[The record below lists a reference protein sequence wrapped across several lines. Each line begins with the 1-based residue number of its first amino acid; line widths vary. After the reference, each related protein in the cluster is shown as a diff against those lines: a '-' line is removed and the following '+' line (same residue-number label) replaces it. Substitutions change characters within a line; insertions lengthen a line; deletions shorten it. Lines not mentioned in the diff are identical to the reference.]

1 MYVRHLDLKL
11 PDVGKHYVRKGDNR
25 IVKVVD
31 MFLEGGLYNIVE
43 YYDVATDCSMVSNF
57 NYYISA
63 IQFVDQYQPV
73 TGMW

>member
-1 MYVRHLDLKL
+1 MHVQQLNLKL
-11 PDVGKHYVRKGDNR
+11 PDVGKHYVQKETNR

-31 MFLEGGLYNIVE
+31 MFLEGSHFSIVE
-43 YYDVATDCSMVSNF
+43 YRDVATDF
-57 NYYISA
+57 IFYISA

>member
-1 MYVRHLDLKL
+1 MYVQHLDLKL
-11 PDVGKHYVRKGDNR
+11 PDVGKHYIQKGDNR

-31 MFLEGGLYNIVE
+31 MFLEGGYYSMVE
-43 YYDVATDCSMVSNF
+43 YYDVATDY

-63 IQFVDQYQPV
+63 FQFVDQYQPV

>member
-1 MYVRHLDLKL
+1 MYVQQLNLKL
-11 PDVGKHYVRKGDNR
+11 PDVGKHYVQKRSNS

-31 MFLEGGLYNIVE
+31 MFLEGGFYNMVE
-43 YYDVATDCSMVSNF
+43 YYDIATDF
-57 NYYISA
+57 KYHISA

>member
-1 MYVRHLDLKL
+1 MYVRHLDVKL

-31 MFLEGGLYNIVE
+31 MFLEGGHFSIVE
-43 YYDVATDCSMVSNF
+43 YYDVATDF

>member
-1 MYVRHLDLKL
+1 MHVQQLNLKL
-11 PDVGKHYVRKGDNR
+11 PDVGKHYVQKETNR

-31 MFLEGGLYNIVE
+31 MFLEGNHFSIVE
-43 YYDVATDCSMVSNF
+43 YRDVATDF
-57 NYYISA
+57 IFYISA

>member
-1 MYVRHLDLKL
+1 MYVQHLDVKL
-11 PDVGKHYVRKGDNR
+11 PDVGKHYVRKGDNS

-43 YYDVATDCSMVSNF
+43 YYDIATDY
-57 NYYISA
+57 NYYIPA
-63 IQFVDQYQPV
+63 FQFVKQYQPV